1 MANRRGLAILG
12 LVLVFTATAKGETPW
27 EKVQR
32 TLMDTREA
40 PAIVLDG
47 TERVPAMYAGD
58 TQPEYGDWMV
68 RHFLSDPENFNPYVS
83 NDRGASEVHQYI
95 FESLLEIENESP
107 YNLRGLIAKAPPAVS
122 EDKLAYTFDLRDD
135 VHFADG
141 KPLSANDVLFSIKV
155 IKNPK
160 VLAASLR
167 NYYAA
172 ISDVEQEGKY
182 RIRFVCRE
190 PYFRNNISLGS
201 MQILPKH
208 YYDPDG
214 LLDPVDIRSLIDGS
228 WETGPHAERVQQF
241 AEKFNTG
248 YHRKMLGSGPYIVEN
263 WDEDVVTGQKVILT
277 RNPNYWGGDRT
288 DLMPKGY
295 VQKIVF
301 KIVNDEEAAFIE
313 LTNGNI
319 DYFGLRPL
327 QFKDKSWSPDF
338 IERFKKS
345 VIYSSGYV
353 YIGWNNAHPIFR
365 DKRVR
370 KAMTY
375 LTDRES
381 MVVNLMFGL
390 AETVESPIHKFRPEY
405 NHSLEA
411 HSYDPDRALIM
422 LEEAGWSDS
431 DNDGILDKV
440 IDGKKHP
447 FKFEFL
453 VNSGNQLRKDIALA
467 LQYELQDIGIVCE
480 VRELDWTIFLDR
492 VVRKK
497 DFAACTLGWTGS
509 LRTPPD
515 SYQIWHSSQTE
526 GQGSNYIG
534 FRNEEVDRILEAYR
548 REFDMDKRIQ
558 LYRRFQEILY
568 EEQPYTFLWK
578 SRNAISYNRRFAGDN
593 WYAVGADTQ
602 EWWVGASNRLYQ

>member
-1 MANRRGLAILG
+1 MAIRRWLAILG
-12 LVLVFTATAKGETPW
+12 LLCFIPVACKGEPPW
-27 EKVQR
+27 QKVQR
-32 TLMDTREA
+32 TLMETREA
-40 PAIVLDG
+40 AAIVLEG

-58 TQPEYGDWMV
+58 DEPEFGDWMV

-83 NDRGASEVHQYI
+83 NDSGASAVHQFI
-95 FESLLEIENESP
+95 FESLLDIENKSP
-107 YNLRGLIAKAPPAVS
+107 YKLRGLVAKGPPTVS
-122 EDKLAYTFDLRDD
+122 EDKLTYTFDLRDD

-141 KPLSANDVLFSIKV
+141 KPLSADDVLFSIKV

-172 ISDVEQEGKY
+172 VSDVEQDGKY
-182 RIRFVCRE
+182 RISFVCQE

-201 MQILPKH
+201 LQILPKH
-208 YYDPDG
+208 FYDPDG
-214 LLDPVDIRSLIDGS
+214 LLDPVDIQSLIDGS
-228 WETGPHAERVQQF
+228 WESGPHAERVQQF

-248 YHRKMLGSGPYIVEN
+248 YHRNMLGSGPYLVEN
-263 WDEDVVTGQKVILT
+263 WEDDVVTGQKVILT
-277 RNPNYWGGDRT
+277 RNPNYWGRDRA
-288 DLMPKGY
+288 DLMHKGY
-295 VQKIVF
+295 VEKIVF
-301 KIVNDEEAAFIE
+301 KIVNDQEAAFIE

-338 IERFKKS
+338 MDRFKKS
-345 VIYSSGYV
+345 VVYSTGYV
-353 YIGWNNAHPIFR
+353 YIGWNNTHPIFR

-381 MVVNLMFGL
+381 MVLHLMFGL
-390 AETVESPIHKFRPEY
+390 AETVEGPIHKFRPEY
-405 NHSLEA
+405 NHSLEPHA
-411 HSYDPDRALIM
+411 YDPDRAIAL
-422 LEEAGWSDS
+422 LEEAGWADT
-431 DNDGILDKV
+431 DNDGILDKD
-440 IDGKKHP
+440 IDGEKQP

-467 LQYELQDIGIVCE
+467 LQYELQDIGIVCK

-497 DFAACTLGWTGS
+497 EFAACTLGWTGS
-509 LRTPPD
+509 LRLPPD
-515 SYQIWHSSQTE
+515 SYQIWHSSQAE

-534 FRNEEVDRILEAYR
+534 FKNDEVDGILEAYR
-548 REFDMDKRIQ
+548 REFDMDRRIE

-568 EEQPYTFLWK
+568 VEQPYTFLWK
-578 SRNAISYNRRFAGDN
+578 SRNAISYSRRFAGDS
-593 WYAVGADTQ
+593 WYAIGADTQ
-602 EWWVGASNRLYQ
+602 EWWVGAGNRLYQ

>member
-1 MANRRGLAILG
+1 MATGRGLAILG
-12 LVLVFTATAKGETPW
+12 LFFVLPVACKGETPW
-27 EKVQR
+27 QKVQR
-32 TLMDTREA
+32 TLMDTRKA
-40 PAIVLDG
+40 AAIVLDG

-58 TQPEYGDWMV
+58 AEPEYGDWMV

-83 NDRGASEVHQYI
+83 NDSGASTVHQYV
-95 FESLLEIENESP
+95 FESLLDIENESP
-107 YNLRGLIAKAPPAVS
+107 YKLRGLVAKGPPAVS
-122 EDKLAYTFDLRDD
+122 EDKLTYTFDLRDD

-141 KPLSANDVLFSIKV
+141 KPLSADDVLFSIKV

-182 RIRFVCRE
+182 RISFVCQE

-208 YYDPDG
+208 FYDPDG
-214 LLDPVDIRSLIDGS
+214 LLDPVDIQSLIDGS
-228 WETGPHAERVQQF
+228 WESGPHAERVQQF
-241 AEKFNTG
+241 AEKFNTR
-248 YHRKMLGSGPYIVEN
+248 YHRNMLGSGPYLVED
-263 WDEDVVTGQKVILT
+263 WEDDVVTGQKVILT
-277 RNPNYWGGDRT
+277 RNPNYWGSDRA
-288 DLMPKGY
+288 DLMHKGY
-295 VQKIVF
+295 VEKVVF
-301 KIVNDEEAAFIE
+301 KIVNDQEAAFIE

-338 IERFKKS
+338 MDRFKKS
-345 VIYSSGYV
+345 VVYSSGYV

-370 KAMTY
+370 KAMTF

-381 MVVNLMFGL
+381 MVLNLMFGL
-390 AETVESPIHKFRPEY
+390 AETVEGPIHKFRPEY
-405 NHSLEA
+405 NHNLEPLP
-411 HSYDPDRALIM
+411 YDPDRALA
-422 LEEAGWSDS
+422 LLDEAGWSDT
-431 DNDGILDKV
+431 DNDGILDKT
-440 IDGKKHP
+440 IDGEKRP
-447 FKFEFL
+447 LKFEFL

-467 LQYELQDIGIVCE
+467 LQYELQDIGIVCK

-509 LRTPPD
+509 LSLPPD
-515 SYQIWHSSQTE
+515 SYQIWHSSQAE

-534 FRNEEVDRILEAYR
+534 FKNKEVDRILETYR
-548 REFDMDKRIQ
+548 REFDMDKRVQ

-568 EEQPYTFLWK
+568 DEQPYTFLWK
-578 SRNAISYNRRFAGDN
+578 SRTAISYSKRFAGDN
-593 WYAVGADTQ
+593 WYAIGADTQ
-602 EWWVGASNRLYQ
+602 EWWVGAGNRLYQ

>member
-1 MANRRGLAILG
+1 MGNGRGIAVLG
-12 LVLVFTATAKGETPW
+12 LFCVLTAACNGETPW
-27 EKVQR
+27 QKVQR
-32 TLMDTREA
+32 TLIDTREA

-47 TERVPAMYAGD
+47 TDRVPAMYSGD
-58 TQPEYGDWMV
+58 DKPQYGDWMV

-83 NDRGASEVHQYI
+83 NDSGASAVHQYV
-95 FESLLEIENESP
+95 FESLLDLENESP
-107 YNLRGLIAKAPPAVS
+107 YKLRGLIAKGPPAVS
-122 EDKLAYTFDLRDD
+122 EDKLTYTFDLRDD
-135 VHFADG
+135 VYFADG

-167 NYYAA
+167 NYYSA
-172 ISDVEQEGKY
+172 ISDVRQEGKY
-182 RIRFVCRE
+182 RISFICRE

-201 MQILPKH
+201 LQILPRH
-208 YYDPDG
+208 FYDPDG
-214 LLDPVDIRSLIDGS
+214 LLDPVDASSLIDGT

-248 YHRKMLGSGPYIVEN
+248 YHRKMLGSGPYLVEK
-263 WDEDVVTGQKVILT
+263 WEDDVVTGQKVILT
-277 RNPNYWGGDRT
+277 RNHNYWGMDRA
-288 DLMPKGY
+288 DLMHKGY
-295 VQKIVF
+295 VEKVVF
-301 KIVNDEEAAFIE
+301 KIVNDQEAAFIE

-338 IERFKKS
+338 MDRFKKS
-345 VIYSSGYV
+345 VVYSSGYV

-381 MVVNLMFGL
+381 MVLNLMFGL
-390 AETVESPIHKFRPEY
+390 AETVEGPIHKFRPEY
-405 NHSLEA
+405 NHSLEP
-411 HSYDPDRALIM
+411 HPYDPDRALVL
-422 LEEAGWSDS
+422 LEEAGWADS
-431 DNDGILDKV
+431 DNDGILDKDV
-440 IDGKKHP
+440 DGEKMP

-467 LQYELQDIGIVCE
+467 LQYELQDIGIACE

-509 LRTPPD
+509 LRLPPD
-515 SYQIWHSSQTE
+515 SYQIWHSSQAE

-534 FRNEEVDRILEAYR
+534 FKNEEVDGILETYR
-548 REFDMDKRIQ
+548 REFDMDKRVQ
-558 LYRRFQEILY
+558 LYRRFQKILY
-568 EEQPYTFLWK
+568 DEQPYTFLWK
-578 SRNAISYNRRFAGDN
+578 SRNAISYNRRFVGDN
-593 WYAVGADTQ
+593 WYAIGADTQ
-602 EWWVGASNRLYQ
+602 EWWVGAGNRLYQ

>member
-1 MANRRGLAILG
+1 MAKVCGLAIL
-12 LVLVFTATAKGETPW
+12 VLFFVSAAAGEDETPW
-27 EKVQR
+27 QKVQK
-32 TLMDTREA
+32 TLLDTREA

-47 TERVPAMYAGD
+47 TERVPAMYVGD

-83 NDRGASEVHQYI
+83 NDASASNVHQFI

-107 YNLRGLIAKAPPAVS
+107 YMLRGLVAKGPPAIS
-122 EDKLAYTFDLRDD
+122 EDKLTYTFDLRED

-141 KPLSANDVLFSIKV
+141 KPLSADDVLFSIKV

-167 NYYAA
+167 NYFAA
-172 ISDVEQEGKY
+172 VSDVEQEGRY
-182 RIRFVCRE
+182 RISFVCRV
-190 PYFRNNISLGS
+190 PYFRNNISLGA
-201 MQILPKH
+201 MEILPKH
-208 YYDPDG
+208 FYDPDG
-214 LLDPVDIRSLIDGS
+214 LMDPVDIRSLIDGS
-228 WETGPHAERVQQF
+228 WENGPHAERVQQF
-241 AEKFNTG
+241 AEKFNSG
-248 YHRKMLGSGPYIVEN
+248 YHRKMLGSGPYLVKD

-277 RNPNYWGGDRT
+277 RNPNYWGRDRT

-295 VQKIVF
+295 VEKNVF
-301 KIVNDEEAAFIE
+301 KIVNDQEAAFIE

-319 DYFGLRPL
+319 DLFGLRPL
-327 QFKDKSWSPDF
+327 QFKDKSWSANF
-338 IERFKKS
+338 VERFKKS

-370 KAMTY
+370 RAMTY

-405 NHSLEA
+405 NHSLQP
-411 HSYDPDRALIM
+411 HPYDPERALDI
-422 LEEAGWSDS
+422 LEEAGWTDS
-431 DNDGILDKV
+431 DNDGVLDKV
-440 IDGKKHP
+440 IDGKRHP

-509 LRTPPD
+509 LSIPPD
-515 SYQIWHSSQTE
+515 SYQIWHSSQSE

-534 FRNEEVDRILEAYR
+534 FKNEEVDRILESYR
-548 REFDMDKRIQ
+548 KEFDMDKRIQ

-568 EEQPYTFLWK
+568 DEQPYTFLWK
-578 SRNAISYNRRFAGDN
+578 SRNAWSYSRRFAGDS
-593 WYAVGADTQ
+593 WYAGGPDTQ
-602 EWWVGASNRLYQ
+602 EWWVGVTNRLYQ

>member
-1 MANRRGLAILG
+1 MAKVCALAILG
-12 LVLVFTATAKGETPW
+12 LFFVSAVAGEDETPW
-27 EKVQR
+27 QKVQR
-32 TLMDTREA
+32 TLLDTKEA

-47 TERVPAMYAGD
+47 TERVSAMYAGD

-83 NDRGASEVHQYI
+83 NDSGASTVHQFI

-107 YNLRGLIAKAPPAVS
+107 YNLRGLVAKGPPTVS
-122 EDKLAYTFDLRDD
+122 EDKLSYTFDLRED

-141 KPLSANDVLFSIKV
+141 KPLSADDVLFSIKV

-167 NYYAA
+167 NYHAA

-182 RIRFVCRE
+182 RISFVCRE

-201 MQILPKH
+201 MEILPRH
-208 YYDPDG
+208 FYDPDG
-214 LLDPVDIRSLIDGS
+214 LLDPVDIGSLIDGS
-228 WETGPHAERVQQF
+228 WESGPHAERVQQF
-241 AEKFNTG
+241 AETFNTE
-248 YHRKMLGSGPYIVEN
+248 YHRKMLGSGPYLVKD

-295 VQKIVF
+295 VEKIVF
-301 KIVNDEEAAFIE
+301 KIVNDPEAAFIE
-313 LTNGNI
+313 HTNGNI

-345 VIYSSGYV
+345 VVYSSGYV

-370 KAMTY
+370 RAMTY

-405 NHSLEA
+405 NHSLEP
-411 HSYDPDRALIM
+411 HRYDPDRALDI
-422 LEEAGWSDS
+422 LEEAGWADR

-440 IDGKKHP
+440 IDGKTHP

-509 LRTPPD
+509 LIIPPD
-515 SYQIWHSSQTE
+515 SYQIWHSSQAE

-534 FRNEEVDRILEAYR
+534 FKNEEVDRILETYR

-568 EEQPYTFLWK
+568 NEQPYTFLWK
-578 SRNAISYNRRFAGDN
+578 SRNAWSYSRRFAGDS
-593 WYAVGADTQ
+593 WYAGGADTQ

>member
-1 MANRRGLAILG
+1 MAIGRRLAILG
-12 LVLVFTATAKGETPW
+12 LLCFIGVACKDEPPW
-27 EKVQR
+27 QKVQR
-32 TLMDTREA
+32 TLMETREA
-40 PAIVLDG
+40 AAIVLEG
-47 TERVPAMYAGD
+47 TERVSAMYAGVAE
-58 TQPEYGDWMV
+58 PEFGDWMV
-68 RHFLSDPENFNPYVS
+68 LHFLSDPENFNPYVS
-83 NDRGASEVHQYI
+83 NDSGASAVQKYI
-95 FESLLEIENESP
+95 FESLLDIENKSP
-107 YNLRGLIAKAPPAVS
+107 YKLRGLVAKAPPTVS
-122 EDKLAYTFDLRDD
+122 EDKLTYTFDLRDD

-141 KPLSANDVLFSIKV
+141 KPLSADDVLFSIKV

-172 ISDVEQEGKY
+172 VSDVEQDGKY
-182 RIRFVCRE
+182 RISFVCQE

-208 YYDPDG
+208 FYDPDG
-214 LLDPVDIRSLIDGS
+214 LLDPVDIQSLIDGS
-228 WETGPHAERVQQF
+228 WESGPHAERVQQF

-248 YHRKMLGSGPYIVEN
+248 YHRNMLGSGPYLVEN
-263 WDEDVVTGQKVILT
+263 WEDDVVTGQRVILT
-277 RNPNYWGGDRT
+277 RNPNYWGRDRA
-288 DLMPKGY
+288 DLMHKGY
-295 VQKIVF
+295 VEKIVF
-301 KIVNDEEAAFIE
+301 KIVNDQEAAFIE

-338 IERFKKS
+338 MDRFKKS
-345 VIYSSGYV
+345 VVYSSGYV

-381 MVVNLMFGL
+381 MVLNLMFGL
-390 AETVESPIHKFRPEY
+390 AETVEGPIHKFRPEY
-405 NHSLEA
+405 NHGLEPHA
-411 HSYDPDRALIM
+411 YDPDRALAL
-422 LEEAGWSDS
+422 LEEAGWADT
-431 DNDGILDKV
+431 DNDGILDKD
-440 IDGKKHP
+440 IDGEKQP

-467 LQYELQDIGIVCE
+467 LQYELQDIGIACE

-497 DFAACTLGWTGS
+497 EFAACTLGWTGS
-509 LRTPPD
+509 LRLPPD
-515 SYQIWHSSQTE
+515 SYQIWHSSQAD

-534 FRNEEVDRILEAYR
+534 FKNDEVDGILEAYR
-548 REFDMDKRIQ
+548 REFDMDKRIE
-558 LYRRFQEILY
+558 LYRRFQKILY
-568 EEQPYTFLWK
+568 DEQPYTFLWK
-578 SRNAISYNRRFAGDN
+578 SRNAISYSRRFAGDN
-593 WYAVGADTQ
+593 WYAIGADTQ
-602 EWWVGASNRLYQ
+602 EWWVGAGNRLYQ